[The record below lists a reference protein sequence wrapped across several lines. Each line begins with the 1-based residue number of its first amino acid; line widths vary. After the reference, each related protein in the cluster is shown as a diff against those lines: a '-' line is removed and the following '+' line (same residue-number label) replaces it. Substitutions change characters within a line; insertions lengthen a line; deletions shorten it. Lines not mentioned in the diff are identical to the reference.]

1 VPDFIGTVD
10 NMKEILKMPYSQD
23 PVTLA
28 VYRVGRTLVM
38 DDAGGG
44 RPTKGTLDVPGSS
57 AASASSPSTSSTS
70 RRGRRWRGGGA
81 RGRHEVPKGP
91 SPMPQPNNPFSALGE
106 DEGEDQEQEQEQEEE
121 EALVRRRRRRRQQ
134 LTADTNGGAH
144 EERCGAVGARATPAE
159 DESESQPQQSRS
171 LLTRKFLSHAS
182 SGSGQLRCTDSG
194 ATANRAGGIGDGGG
208 GGGGAAAAAATT
220 AAAAAAGAPQA
231 RPMPRA
237 VGRQLEELHLLLAS
251 NQTLLRSGSPGSGHQ
266 ALGLRLRDVAKDGP
280 MTADAALDLWM
291 DNLLSDVPESVICW
305 HQDGVLKGYLL
316 LRTEDIPAMAG
327 YAFEPATVKDGA
339 AAAAASFLA
348 DVLAEIY
355 LCNVCSCQAIL
366 RRSGRG
372 QAPCRCCAGCSARAS
387 ARPPRTSCTAAP
399 ARTSRC
405 RCSTSS
411 R

>member
-1 VPDFIGTVD
+1 
-10 NMKEILKMPYSQD
+10 
-23 PVTLA
+23 
-28 VYRVGRTLVM
+28 
-38 DDAGGG
+38 
-44 RPTKGTLDVPGSS
+44 
-57 AASASSPSTSSTS
+57 
-70 RRGRRWRGGGA
+70 
-81 RGRHEVPKGP
+81 
-91 SPMPQPNNPFSALGE
+91 MPQPNNPFSALGE

-134 LTADTNGGAH
+134 QQQLTADTNGGASPASH
-144 EERCGAVGARATPAE
+144 EERGSGDVGARATAAE

-182 SGSGQLRCTDSG
+182 SGSGQLRCADSG
-194 ATANRAGGIGDGGG
+194 AAANCAGGIGD
-208 GGGGAAAAAATT
+208 GGAAAAAAT
-220 AAAAAAGAPQA
+220 AATAAGAGTPQA

-280 MTADAALDLWM
+280 MTTDAALDLWM

-355 LCNVCSCQAIL
+355 LCNACSLVKQY
-366 RRSGRG
+366 
-372 QAPCRCCAGCSARAS
+372 
-387 ARPPRTSCTAAP
+387 
-399 ARTSRC
+399 
-405 RCSTSS
+405 
-411 R
+411 